1 MDFCKAVIHQ
11 LAFASARYRYVG
23 YCSRTGGA
31 EWAHQE
37 AEMSLEHKAYFFDD
51 LKVYQESHEI
61 LRDVNE
67 AIVQASYDTVAC
79 YGVPKCAEIVFER
92 GKIVRGD
99 RLQFVEEK
107 VKTMDP
113 VKMKFI
119 SSWG

>member
-1 MDFCKAVIHQ
+1 
-11 LAFASARYRYVG
+11 
-23 YCSRTGGA
+23 
-31 EWAHQE
+31 
-37 AEMSLEHKAYFFDD
+37 MSLEHKAYFFDD

-79 YGVPKCAEIVFER
+79 YGVPKCAEIAFER